1 MSRPI
6 SQLSTSL
13 LHAAPVAPASRN
25 GVKSQARKLKAPRS
39 VAANQARSFSCS
51 RTISA
56 SSSSQPVVSRAP
68 IPAEIVRSR
77 SAVTEDIEGG
87 EATTED
93 ADADAAAPIDD
104 YVPPPLSA
112 QQLSL
117 LYAYTAPPPLS
128 ALSAFAAR
136 ISSNEYPD
144 LADHLPLIEQCLI
157 HESFWSGVDALPPTA
172 HQRTYTN
179 FHDAILPDSPSTT
192 PIHASNAT
200 LAQVGNS
207 LLGTLTTELLLSSFP
222 NLPTRVTKAALTLY
236 AGPKSLAQVAKSWG
250 VGPSRLEK
258 ALVGR
263 EDEGKVSRKERAYGH
278 LVGGRGG
285 ARKIGDEVG
294 AKEGAA
300 GAGLVRWNR
309 KPVEPTKDAVLF
321 EDALASVS
329 RAVIGAVYQIHGFAA
344 AKSFVHAH
352 FLSRLLPTS
361 STSLPSQT
369 ASASILPLLKFQ
381 NPTRILSLQLQSA
394 SLPRLTHKLLKE
406 SGRLSAHPTFIIGA
420 YSGNVKL
427 GEGFGSSLK
436 MAEWRASE
444 DALRRSYLGGGRLD
458 VDGKGFPSQQWAD
471 GEFEGWNG
479 GVSKWAEGYSI
490 PGINL

>member
-1 MSRPI
+1 MSRPL

-13 LHAAPVAPASRN
+13 LHSGPAASASRN
-25 GVKSQARKLKAPRS
+25 GVKSQARKFKSSRQAT
-39 VAANQARSFSCS
+39 VNQARSF
-51 RTISA
+51 A
-56 SSSSQPVVSRAP
+56 SSSSSFTASSSQSVVSPRPA
-68 IPAEIVRSR
+68 IPAEVVRAPR
-77 SAVTEDIEGG
+77 TVTEAV
-87 EATTED
+87 EAQDGTEEVETED
-93 ADADAAAPIDD
+93 STPVDD
-104 YVPPPLSA
+104 YIPPPLSS
-112 QQLSL
+112 QDLSL

-136 ISSNEYPD
+136 ISSSEVPD

-157 HESFWSGVDALPPTA
+157 HESFWSGIDSLPPSA

-179 FHDAILPDSPSTT
+179 FHDSILPDSPSTT
-192 PIHASNAT
+192 PVHASNAT
-200 LAQVGNS
+200 LAQIGNS

-222 NLPTRVTKAALTLY
+222 NLPTRATKAALTLY

-250 VGPSRLEK
+250 IGPSRLEK

-294 AKEGAA
+294 AREGAA
-300 GAGLVRWNR
+300 GSGLVRWNR

-329 RAVIGAVYQIHGFAA
+329 RALIGAVHQLHGFAA
-344 AKSFVHAH
+344 AKSFVHSH
-352 FLSRLLPTS
+352 FLSRLLPSS
-361 STSLPSQT
+361 STNLPSQT

-381 NPTRILSLQLQSA
+381 NPTRILSLQLQTA
-394 SLPRLTHKLLKE
+394 SLPPLTHKILKE

-420 YSGNVKL
+420 FSGNVKL
-427 GEGFGSSLK
+427 GEGFGSSLR

-458 VDGKGFPSQQWAD
+458 IEGRGFPSQEWSD
-471 GEFEGWNG
+471 GNFEGWNG
-479 GVSKWAEGYSI
+479 GVSKWVEVEHESRS
-490 PGINL
+490 

>member
-13 LHAAPVAPASRN
+13 LHSGPTASASRN
-25 GVKSQARKLKAPRS
+25 GLKSQGRKFRATRQAI
-39 VAANQARSFSCS
+39 VNQASE
-51 RTISA
+51 A
-56 SSSSQPVVSRAP
+56 VEGDAV
-68 IPAEIVRSR
+68 AEDV
-77 SAVTEDIEGG
+77 
-87 EATTED
+87 
-93 ADADAAAPIDD
+93 DAAESAPIDD
-104 YVPPPLSA
+104 YVPPPLSS

-128 ALSAFAAR
+128 ALAAFAAR
-136 ISSNEYPD
+136 ISSPEFPD
-144 LADHLPLIEQCLI
+144 LANNLPLVEQCLI
-157 HESFWSGVDALPPTA
+157 HESFWSGIDSLPTTS

-179 FHDAILPDSPSTT
+179 FHDSILSDSPSTT
-192 PIHASNAT
+192 PVHASNAT
-200 LAQVGNS
+200 LAQIGNS

-263 EDEGKVSRKERAYGH
+263 EDEGKVSRKDRAYGH

-294 AKEGAA
+294 AREGAA
-300 GAGLVRWNR
+300 GSGLVRWNR

-329 RAVIGAVYQIHGFAA
+329 RAMIGAVYQLHGFAA
-344 AKSFVHAH
+344 AKSFVHSH
-352 FLSRLLPTS
+352 FLARLVPSS
-361 STSLPSQT
+361 STALPSST

-394 SLPRLTHKLLKE
+394 SLPPLTHKLLKE
-406 SGRLSAHPTFIIGA
+406 SGRLTAHPTFVIGA
-420 YSGNVKL
+420 FSGSVKL
-427 GEGFGSSLK
+427 GEGFGSSLR

-444 DALRRSYLGGGRLD
+444 DALRRSFLGGGRLD
-458 VDGKGFPSQQWAD
+458 VGGKGFPSQGWTD

-479 GVSKWAEGYSI
+479 GVSKWVEGKSS
-490 PGINL
+490 LSVEHESRS